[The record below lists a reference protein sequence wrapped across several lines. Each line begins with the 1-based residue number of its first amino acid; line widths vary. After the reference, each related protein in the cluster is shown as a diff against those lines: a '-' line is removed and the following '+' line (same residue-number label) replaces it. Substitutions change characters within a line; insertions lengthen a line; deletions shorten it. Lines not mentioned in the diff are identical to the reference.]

1 MTGHASHVMTRSIW
15 RDELRPALTRLSV
28 IGPMLVLAGFGD
40 GIHEFAWFLYY
51 GGLSGLDYL
60 DRGTAITIAAGL
72 AWVLVTAASLLGWRL
87 VASVLAW
94 IALVGLIV
102 GLRINGP
109 LTLLPGAVVGWIM
122 LAILSATALSLTS
135 RADTTRVAA
144 GEGKRLWILVVA
156 VVAVVFARLLGHH
169 YASFYWAA
177 WAVLVVAVVF
187 ACHPRERSGIA
198 ALVVLSVP
206 ALSALGAQLVIRT
219 SRDAIRPLLGTWPP
233 TIGLF
238 VALPL
243 SAATVALLAHVRVAG
258 QWRSVHREVRRCW
271 SNSPSADAK

>member
-1 MTGHASHVMTRSIW
+1 MSSHASHVTARGVW
-15 RDELRPALTRLSV
+15 RGELRPALARLSV

-60 DRGTAITIAAGL
+60 DRGTAITVAAGL
-72 AWVLVTAASLLGWRL
+72 AWVLVTAASLLRWRL
-87 VASVLAW
+87 FASVLAW

-135 RADTTRVAA
+135 RADTARVTD
-144 GEGKRLWILVVA
+144 GEGKRLWILAVA
-156 VVAVVFARLLGHH
+156 VVAVVFGRLLGHH

-177 WAVLVVAVVF
+177 WAVLVVAAVV

-198 ALVVLSVP
+198 ALVLLSAP
-206 ALSALGAQLVIRT
+206 ALSALGAQLVIWT

-233 TIGLF
+233 TFGLL

-243 SAATVALLAHVRVAG
+243 IAATVALLAHVRVAG
-258 QWRSVHREVRRCW
+258 RWRATWR
-271 SNSPSADAK
+271 